1 MGCLGSVLRDAMDT
15 SFLDVFEP
23 LVTGDGM
30 GSFAATLELPAT
42 GVGVR
47 ETLELSVVGVE
58 VGEERDENSIDFIVR
73 LVGVGAG
80 GVTTTFS
87 IKHGESSR
95 I

>member
-1 MGCLGSVLRDAMDT
+1 MDT
-15 SFLDVFEP
+15 SSWSFTDVFEP
-23 LVTGDGM
+23 PATGGGM
-30 GSFAATLELPAT
+30 GLFAATLELPAT

-47 ETLELSVVGVE
+47 EALELSVSGVGVE
-58 VGEERDENSIDFIVR
+58 VGEERDENSIDFVVR

-87 IKHGESSR
+87 IERGESSR